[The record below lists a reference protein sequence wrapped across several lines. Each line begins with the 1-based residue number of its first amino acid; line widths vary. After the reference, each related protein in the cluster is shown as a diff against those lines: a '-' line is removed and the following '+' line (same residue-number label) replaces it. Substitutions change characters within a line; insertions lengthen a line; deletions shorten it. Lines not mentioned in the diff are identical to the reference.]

1 MNKIIDRTLL
11 FRWGESS
18 TCLEV
23 SGDVFFFDTEGNLRG
38 INLLL

>member
-1 MNKIIDRTLL
+1 MNKIIDRTLF

-23 SGDVFFFDTEGNLRG
+23 SGDVFFLILTE
-38 INLLL
+38 ICAA